1 MKYMK
6 NTLKLLSVA
15 CLALFFLSC
24 QKDHAGTNDG
34 SNVIKYD
41 TTATNFFNSTQIT
54 DTTMKRAI
62 NDLVVQLK
70 KDSLWNKFL
79 AIYPMVGGTASSTKW
94 NLKDPRDLDAAY
106 RISWNGTPVFK
117 STGVTCSTTNDWG
130 NTHLV
135 DSLLSYDNTSVSFY
149 SETSNQIAGYDMGC
163 SNGIYPYNIMAIY
176 EDFSKD
182 VVNTLFNA
190 YGPTQYQPSKTTGLF
205 VNSSKNGKVVRYDN
219 GISVADYGGPYDAY
233 TNQAIT
239 IGKIIDD
246 DHMGQRECA
255 LATIGQGLTAAEV
268 ETFYDIVQSFQSA
281 LGRQK

>member
-1 MKYMK
+1 
-6 NTLKLLSVA
+6 
-15 CLALFFLSC
+15 
-24 QKDHAGTNDG
+24 
-34 SNVIKYD
+34 
-41 TTATNFFNSTQIT
+41 
-54 DTTMKRAI
+54 
-62 NDLVVQLK
+62 
-70 KDSLWNKFL
+70 
-79 AIYPMVGGTASSTKW
+79 
-94 NLKDPRDLDAAY
+94 
-106 RISWNGTPVFK
+106 
-117 STGVTCSTTNDWG
+117 
-130 NTHLV
+130 
-135 DSLLSYDNTSVSFY
+135 
-149 SETSNQIAGYDMGC
+149 MGC